1 MADQCPKE
9 QNGQQE
15 KQDSHLLWAKYEAAL
30 VGVRASFGDSLGVC
44 R

>member
-1 MADQCPKE
+1 MTDQCPKE

-15 KQDSHLLWAKYEAAL
+15 RQDSHLLWAKYEAAL
-30 VGVRASFGDSLGVC
+30 GVRASFGDSLGVC